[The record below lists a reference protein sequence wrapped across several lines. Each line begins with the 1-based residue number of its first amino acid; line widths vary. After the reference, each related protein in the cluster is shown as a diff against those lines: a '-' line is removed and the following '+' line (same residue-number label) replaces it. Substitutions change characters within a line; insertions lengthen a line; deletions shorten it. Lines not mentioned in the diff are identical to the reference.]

1 MENWARGDAYEFYIG
16 RWSRKVAPEFLTWLD
31 PPPQARWLD
40 CGCGTGALSAAI
52 LRAADP
58 ASVVGVDP
66 SEGFLERA
74 RTEIG
79 DRRIRF
85 ELGDARTLPVDDDSV
100 DVAVS
105 GLVLNFVP
113 EPAKAAAELARVTR
127 SGGLAGAY
135 VWDYAEGMQL
145 IRHFFD
151 AAIALDPAAEELDEA
166 RRFPVCRPDGLADLW
181 RGAGFIGT
189 EVRAVEI
196 PTVFTDFD
204 DYWNPFLGGQG
215 PAPTY
220 VMSLPEDRRAAL
232 REELRRR
239 LPAEPDGSIH
249 LTARAWAVR
258 GQAA

>member
-1 MENWARGDAYEFYIG
+1 MENWARGDAYEFYMG
-16 RWSRKVAPEFLTWLD
+16 RWSRKVAPEFLTWFD

-40 CGCGTGALSAAI
+40 CGCGTGALTAAV

-58 ASVVGVDP
+58 AGVVAVDP
-66 SEGFLERA
+66 SEGFVQHAKR
-74 RTEIG
+74 EIG
-79 DRRIRF
+79 DRRVRF
-85 ELGDARTLPVDDDSV
+85 EVGDARSLPLDDDSV

-135 VWDYAEGMQL
+135 VWDYAEGMQF
-145 IRHFFD
+145 IRRFFD
-151 AAIALDPAAEELDEA
+151 AATALDPAAGELDEG
-166 RRFPVCRPDGLADLW
+166 RRFPVCQPDGLAELW
-181 RGAGFIGT
+181 RGAGFTGT

-204 DYWNPFLGGQG
+204 DFWNPFLGGQG

-220 VMSLPEDRRAAL
+220 VASLPEDRRAAL

-258 GQAA
+258 GLAP